1 MSEYGYIPDS
11 GNIEQSA
18 GNNKGIFTPKDIYN
32 LDLASKWTSDKY
44 GLVHIET
51 ITADGST
58 NSVTFN
64 DIQNDVYRTQVFYT
78 SGGATTNGQHL
89 DMRLS
94 ADNGSSFISSAN
106 YSSISMYGN
115 NKTVNT
121 HSGGNSEV
129 SMTYMVSSDNFGLHN
144 NVTPATTVAY
154 FYFTN
159 WYDSNKYSSVTG
171 GHLGFNTNDTSIYRA
186 EVNKT
191 LKLQASHNAFQVYA
205 NNPSY
210 KIVSGTTMSLYGLE
224 GYYE

>member
-1 MSEYGYIPDS
+1 MSEYGYIPEAP
-11 GNIEQSA
+11 EQSA

-89 DMRLS
+89 DIRLS

-106 YSSISMYGN
+106 YSSISIHGN

-121 HSGGNSEV
+121 SGANNSET
-129 SMTYMVSSDNFGLHN
+129 SMTYMVSSDNFGLPN
-144 NVTPATTVAY
+144 TPATTVAY
-154 FYFTN
+154 YYFTN
-159 WYDSNKYSSVTG
+159 WYDSNKYSSTVG
-171 GHLGFNTNDTSIYRA
+171 GHLGYNTNNTSIYRA
-186 EVNKT
+186 EMNKT
-191 LKLQASHNAFQVYA
+191 LKLQQSHNAFQVFA

>member
-1 MSEYGYIPDS
+1 MSEFGYIPEAP
-11 GNIEQSA
+11 EQSA

-58 NSVTFN
+58 NSITFN
-64 DIQNDVYRTQVFYT
+64 DIQNDVYRTQVFYY

-94 ADNGSSFISSAN
+94 ADNGSSFISSSN
-106 YSSISMYGN
+106 YSSISIYGN

-121 HSGGNSEV
+121 NSAGNSET
-129 SMTYMVSSDNFGLHN
+129 SMTYMISSDNFGLP
-144 NVTPATTVAY
+144 VTPATTVGY

-171 GHLGFNTNDTSIYRA
+171 GNLGYNTNDTSIYRNEA
-186 EVNKT
+186 NKT

-210 KIVSGTTMSLYGLE
+210 KIISGTTMSLYGLE

>member
-1 MSEYGYIPDS
+1 MSEYGYIPEAP
-11 GNIEQSA
+11 EQSA

-32 LDLASKWTSDKY
+32 LDLASKWTSDKF

-51 ITADGST
+51 ITADGTT

-64 DIQNDVYRTQVFYT
+64 DIQNDVYRTQVLYF

-94 ADNGSSFISSAN
+94 ADNGSSFYAGAS
-106 YSSISMYGN
+106 YDSISIYGN

-121 HSGGNSEV
+121 SGGGS
-129 SMTYMVSSDNFGLHN
+129 SDTAMTYMLSSDNFGLP
-144 NVTPATTVAY
+144 TIPATSVGY
-154 FYFTN
+154 FYLTN

-171 GHLGFNTNDTSIYRA
+171 GNLGYNTNDSSIYRN
-186 EVNKT
+186 ELSKV

-205 NNPSY
+205 NNASF

>member
-1 MSEYGYIPDS
+1 MSEYGYIPEAP
-11 GNIEQSA
+11 EQSA

-32 LDLASKWTSDKY
+32 LDLAGKWTSDKF

-51 ITADGST
+51 ITADGTT

-64 DIQNDVYRTQVFYT
+64 NIQNDVYRTQVLYY

-106 YSSISMYGN
+106 YSSIAIYGN

-121 HSGGNSEV
+121 SGANNAET
-129 SMTYMVSSDNFGLHN
+129 SMTYMISSDNFGLPT
-144 NVTPATTVAY
+144 TPATTVGY

-159 WYDSNKYSSVTG
+159 WYDSAKYSSVTG
-171 GHLGFNTNDTSIYRA
+171 GNLGYNTNDSSIYRS
-186 EVNKT
+186 ELNKT
-191 LKLQASHNAFQVYA
+191 LKLQQSHNAFQVYA